1 MRLSEFEVL
10 QLAATLAAPYA
21 DDYRNYPGDDL
32 YVEHMFNIAETIKSE
47 LEKRKPKGSL
57 EIDLS

>member
-10 QLAATLAAPYA
+10 QLAATLVAPYA
-21 DDYRNYPGDDL
+21 SRYVRDDQ
-32 YVEHMFNIAETIKSE
+32 YVEHMFYIAEAIKSE